1 MDADTLDAFI
11 AKFVDIHGCICVC
24 IFMCVYSKTEEE
36 DTFFFFKTNTT
47 EKNSNTQP
55 QLGLHFLQ
63 WFPSSIPF
71 VISLYC

>member
-36 DTFFFFKTNTT
+36 DTFFFF
-47 EKNSNTQP
+47 
-55 QLGLHFLQ
+55 
-63 WFPSSIPF
+63 
-71 VISLYC
+71 

>member
-36 DTFFFFKTNTT
+36 DTFFFLKPT
-47 EKNSNTQP
+47 P
-55 QLGLHFLQ
+55 QRRTVTHNHN
-63 WFPSSIPF
+63 
-71 VISLYC
+71 